1 MTSSMVEPSSS
12 RDHVEPRLGLVSDL
26 ASALDAAGIAY
37 CHWKSNENLRASVE
51 GRADLDLLFDP
62 AKEPETRALLKQV
75 GFTAFRA
82 AEHRSY
88 RGIEDFVGIDPHEG
102 RLVHVHAHFRLML
115 GETGLKSYE
124 LDWTPRLLARREWDD
139 GCQIYRSNAACEL
152 LLLFLREAIKLD
164 RRRIRHLADGRD
176 GGAAREFAW
185 LKQRVSPGA
194 LSDEAVVLAG
204 AEFLSPIELLY
215 REGISAETLLPL
227 RKLIEER
234 LGKSRHYSRAGA
246 ALELLRRR
254 FVTQAVRRARRLGL
268 RAVGERRR
276 LNGEGLVIAFI
287 GPDGS
292 GKSTVSKAILDL
304 LAKKVDVEQM
314 YLGSGRGGRPGAL
327 RRALEI
333 ARFRKL
339 GGPFNVLWALSLAR
353 EKRGR
358 LRRIVRWRQSGII
371 VICDRYPQSAVEGY
385 NDGPLLGRLHASR
398 FAIPRALARWE
409 RGCYE
414 EALRLPPDLVIRMR
428 IDTDVLLRR
437 RPEMSAGW
445 IRTKQEGFERIG
457 FGQCARET
465 ELDAGQPLDRVIQQA
480 MVEIGKTLRGRAAGS
495 EAAAAN

>member
-1 MTSSMVEPSSS
+1 
-12 RDHVEPRLGLVSDL
+12 
-26 ASALDAAGIAY
+26 
-37 CHWKSNENLRASVE
+37 
-51 GRADLDLLFDP
+51 
-62 AKEPETRALLKQV
+62 
-75 GFTAFRA
+75 
-82 AEHRSY
+82 
-88 RGIEDFVGIDPHEG
+88 
-102 RLVHVHAHFRLML
+102 
-115 GETGLKSYE
+115 
-124 LDWTPRLLARREWDD
+124 
-139 GCQIYRSNAACEL
+139 
-152 LLLFLREAIKLD
+152 
-164 RRRIRHLADGRD
+164 
-176 GGAAREFAW
+176 
-185 LKQRVSPGA
+185 
-194 LSDEAVVLAG
+194 VVLAG
-204 AEFLSPIELLY
+204 AELLSPIELLY